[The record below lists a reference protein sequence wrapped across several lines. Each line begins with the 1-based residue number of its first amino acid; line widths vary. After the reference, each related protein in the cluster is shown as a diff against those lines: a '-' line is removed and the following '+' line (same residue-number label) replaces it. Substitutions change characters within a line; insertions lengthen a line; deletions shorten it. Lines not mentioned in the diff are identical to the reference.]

1 MVVYHIRGVKKY
13 HQRWRSHR
21 AKTADT
27 VWTVYTD
34 YTVYIQCTNHPGK
47 RSDPSPPPKKK
58 TSKKLCERG
67 KKCSKPSPYTHPP
80 PLPFNRQCPYKNNTF
95 QRGFPVKDHHQLKQF
110 HLFSADF
117 FTLGIYILLRK
128 LVTQNSHLPCPAK
141 TDPYDSW
148 AWLAVICGKAAFKTL
163 AVTIVQKV

>member
-1 MVVYHIRGVKKY
+1 MGSKNTIRDEG
-13 HQRWRSHR
+13 R
-21 AKTADT
+21 TALKLLT
-27 VWTVYTD
+27 LFGLFTLITRFISSAQTILASVLTPAP
-34 YTVYIQCTNHPGK
+34 H
-47 RSDPSPPPKKK
+47 PKKK

-141 TDPYDSW
+141 TDPYDS
-148 AWLAVICGKAAFKTL
+148 
-163 AVTIVQKV
+163 